1 MLLSD
6 EFNFLSFGDALCSV
20 FVFVSYSF
28 YLLKKKWLG

>member
-6 EFNFLSFGDALCSV
+6 EFVFSFGDGLCSV

-28 YLLKKKWLG
+28 YLLEKSWLG